1 MILESIKEMKILSER
16 LDAENKS
23 RHRDF
28 HIQRLELP
36 YERRPKPNS
45 TGTSCFISAPVEEM
59 ILTRISTDI
68 PMSQHHILYCNALR
82 IPGISESTICCW
94 IMAAEKGGW
103 ISFCLGRPDVSLSGL
118 NMMSGSMKMHRKIK
132 RQQFLRTDIF

>member
-1 MILESIKEMKILSER
+1 MKE
-16 LDAENKS
+16 D
-23 RHRDF
+23 
-28 HIQRLELP
+28 
-36 YERRPKPNS
+36 KPNS

-68 PMSQHHILYCNALR
+68 PMSQRHILYCNALR

-103 ISFCLGRPDVSLSGL
+103 ISFCPGRPDVSLSGL

-132 RQQFLRTDIF
+132 RQQFLPDGYL